1 MMRSLREWNKRNID
15 NYIEIYIKSDMKK
28 IIKLKKKKIY
38 HLKKK
43 DNIVGL
49 GIKPEFPKEPD
60 IIINNN
66 FRKDT
71 KNLSNNI
78 IKKIIKL

>member
-15 NYIEIYIKSDMKK
+15 NYIEIYIKSDIKK